1 MIPKRIRDLLEA
13 QPFIPFKVH
22 LTDGHSV
29 HIGDPAHARLEDDGR
44 SLLVESLGRSEIY
57 FETMDTSAITRL
69 IGRLPLP
76 PDPIHSVP
84 EKSVAPRKVR
94 VLFICTHNGARS
106 QMAEAWM
113 NHLGGNWIEA
123 ESAGY
128 EPGELQPLA
137 VEAMREVGIDISK
150 QKPKSIFDRYR
161 SGAAF
166 AATICVCDQS
176 AEKAPVFPGQ
186 TKRLLWSVPDPLVG
200 DDGSEAGTLGRMRMV
215 RDALRQQVETWLREM
230 NVS

>member
-13 QPFIPFKVH
+13 DPFIPFKVH

-29 HIGDPAHARLEDDGR
+29 HIGDPAHARLEDEGR
-44 SLLVESLGRSEIY
+44 SLVVESMGRSEIY
-57 FETMDTSAITRL
+57 FETVDTSAITRL

-76 PDPIHSVP
+76 PVTVP
-84 EKSVAPRKVR
+84 TVSEKTVAPRKMR

-113 NHLGGNWIEA
+113 NHLGGNRIEA
-123 ESAGY
+123 ESAGF

-161 SGAAF
+161 SGAVF
-166 AATICVCDQS
+166 ATTICVCDES

-186 TKRLLWSVPDPLVG
+186 IKRLHWSLPDPLARS
-200 DDGSEAGTLGRMRMV
+200 DGSDATTLERMRSV
-215 RDALRQQVETWLREM
+215 RDALRERIDAWLHEV
-230 NVS
+230 NAN